1 MYSSKHKQKPARA
14 CLISTPHD
22 SSAEQIRWCHSL
34 EMSSLRRPGPSTA
47 CEGLRG
53 ASHCSLYDHSSHTTL
68 AFAHPLCP
76 QLWECHLPSSLCGM
90 HFPQRM
96 HVTYSPE
103 YTLILL
109 LYQLN
114 LPQPTYIKHNASLH
128 TYVLVAPSL
137 LDFSWQHLFQLRYYQ
152 LEWNLKRTDVAN
164 C

>member
-90 HFPQRM
+90 PFPPANACHLLPRVYSDTAPVSVKSSSAHLHKTQR
-96 HVTYSPE
+96 
-103 YTLILL
+103 
-109 LYQLN
+109 
-114 LPQPTYIKHNASLH
+114 
-128 TYVLVAPSL
+128 VAPYLRIGSTQPAWFL
-137 LDFSWQHLFQLRYYQ
+137 LTALIPAEILSIRMKFKENRCS
-152 LEWNLKRTDVAN
+152 
-164 C
+164 